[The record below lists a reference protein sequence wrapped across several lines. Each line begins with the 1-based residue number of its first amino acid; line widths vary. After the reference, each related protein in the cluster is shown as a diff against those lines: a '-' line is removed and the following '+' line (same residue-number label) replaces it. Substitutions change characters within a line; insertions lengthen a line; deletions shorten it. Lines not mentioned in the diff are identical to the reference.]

1 MDFLVTM
8 SGSQWFVNAA
18 VLSGIIT
25 AAVAMWTAWNS
36 GRLERMKREQLG
48 RSLQAPP
55 GAFIPS
61 EASRVPRDSPVTM
74 ASPKH
79 MGDSSLPKWVWGI
92 GAMLLL
98 AVVVLAAVFVSVR
111 AVPPSRS
118 ISPVPTQQTPS
129 VLPDSTHTAGS
140 STSASSAPATA
151 APASDEFRPF
161 GVWMFY
167 FTFMLFGMAGQYMW
181 GLKDRSEF
189 NVYEFLKPLWVS
201 LIVFAPFWSSLA
213 VQGINYAAVAA
224 AYQNGFFWK
233 IVLDQQKPKTP

>member
-1 MDFLVTM
+1 MNFLVTM
-8 SGSQWFVNAA
+8 SGSQWFFNAA

-25 AAVAMWTAWNS
+25 AAVAIWTAWNS
-36 GRLERMKREQLG
+36 GRLERMKRDQLG
-48 RSLQAPP
+48 RSFQAPP

-61 EASRVPRDSPVTM
+61 EASRGSIDSPVTM
-74 ASPKH
+74 VSPKH
-79 MGDSSLPKWVWGI
+79 MGQSSAPKWVWGI

-98 AVVVLAAVFVSVR
+98 AVLVLAAILVSIR
-111 AVPPSRS
+111 AVPPSQS
-118 ISPVPTQQTPS
+118 TPPVSTQQTPS
-129 VLPDSTHTAGS
+129 VLPDSTQTAGS
-140 STSASSAPATA
+140 TTSASS

-161 GVWMFY
+161 GVWIFY

-233 IVLDQQKPKTP
+233 IVLDQQKPKAP